1 MDEEKA
7 LLLGIAIPQVVA
19 DRAIVILVGNHP
31 LAVVEAGAAHPGF
44 AIGDLAQRSDQE
56 MLKTKN
62 FGRKSLNEIKALLS
76 EMDLTLGM
84 KFEGWIRPEIPE
96 KVKE

>member
-1 MDEEKA
+1 
-7 LLLGIAIPQVVA
+7 
-19 DRAIVILVGNHP
+19 
-31 LAVVEAGAAHPGF
+31 
-44 AIGDLAQRSDQE
+44 

-76 EMDLTLGM
+76 EMELTLGM

-96 KVKE
+96 KAN